1 MIPSFV
7 PCSRVVLLLVA
18 SALLA
23 ASVATSGCARTEG
36 PPPRYAPTADTT
48 AWTTT
53 GDAVVSRLDSLD
65 LALMDSA
72 FAALP
77 RVPLTRTTRTDAFT
91 PADSLRGQLYQTWHH
106 RPKAEPELLEET
118 QTGTLPDRDLWGLV
132 PRANAASLPENIVRD
147 AYPDEPPFLEA
158 RNQPAYRYGM
168 RRDTLAPGIPVDRI
182 EVVARDTGDGRRMAI
197 PYARVDVLPGT
208 RSAVSTY
215 VVRADRALLYD
226 EDSLF
231 YIALQPGPNGQWLP
245 HIMRFRARL
254 SVPLRPVESVQTVT
268 TFASGE

>member
-1 MIPSFV
+1 M
-7 PCSRVVLLLVA
+7 PCSRVVLLFVA

-23 ASVATSGCARTEG
+23 ALVTTSGCTSTDG
-36 PPPRYAPTADTT
+36 PPPRYTPPTDTT

-53 GDAVVSRLDSLD
+53 GDPVVSRLDSLD
-65 LALMDSA
+65 FALMDSA

-77 RVPLTRTTRTDAFT
+77 RVPLVRTTRTDAFT
-91 PADSLRGQLYQTWHH
+91 PSDSLRGQLRQTWQH
-106 RPKAEPELLEET
+106 RPGAEPELLDET

-132 PRANAASLPENIVRD
+132 PRADAEALPGNVVRD

-231 YIALQPGPNGQWLP
+231 YISLQPGRDGQWLP

-254 SVPLRPVESVQTVT
+254 NVPLRPVESVQTVT
-268 TFASGE
+268 TFAPGE